1 LTDDPE
7 KDAAVLEE
15 FMAQQMRFNPTR
27 RADKALYDIIYI
39 NGTHNLPNL
48 GRYGEV
54 RLLEEEFHRRM
65 WIGA

>member
-1 LTDDPE
+1 MT
-7 KDAAVLEE
+7 
-15 FMAQQMRFNPTR
+15 QQMRFNPTR

-65 WIGA
+65 WVGA